1 MCVFKKLFFLI
12 LIFLISSCSFNN
24 FIKPENKNDFSIE
37 IETAGDKYN
46 TFFKEHL
53 RRLFYNKDNGNRPFS
68 LETTI
73 TFQSTETLSVSGL
86 NILKL
91 TKAKINY
98 VLRNK
103 ETNLIIKSGSIDTF
117 PSLSSSS
124 NSLYSREKSIKH
136 IKERL
141 TKKSANSLYMKV
153 IIILRR
159 LS

>member
-1 MCVFKKLFFLI
+1 MLVLKKLFFLT
-12 LIFLISSCSFNN
+12 LFFLISSCSFNN
-24 FIKPENKNDFSIE
+24 YNKPQNKNDFNIE
-37 IETAGDKYN
+37 IETSGDKYN
-46 TFFKEHL
+46 TYFRENL
-53 RRLFYNKDNGNRPFS
+53 RRLFFKKYNAGKPLA

-98 VLRNK
+98 VLRNR

-124 NSLYSREKSIKH
+124 DSLYSRGKSIEH

-141 TKKSANSLYMKV
+141 TKKSAHSLYLEI

>member
-1 MCVFKKLFFLI
+1 M
-12 LIFLISSCSFNN
+12 SSLSDNINYNKCFESSFWRD
-24 FIKPENKNDFSIE
+24 E
-37 IETAGDKYN
+37 Y
-46 TFFKEHL
+46 
-53 RRLFYNKDNGNRPFS
+53 LFYNKDNGNRPFS